1 MENVGFWGNGMHNV
15 VFDDDY
21 RLFADLKVAVESG
34 PSYNLLE
41 STCCCFLLFYASH
54 FTGLHFL
61 KYMTFSSYII
71 SSRQHSDSLW
81 IEFDDE

>member
-1 MENVGFWGNGMHNV
+1 MHNI

-21 RLFADLKVAVESG
+21 RLFADSKVAVESV

-54 FTGLHFL
+54 FTGSHFL
-61 KYMTFSSYII
+61 TFLSYTI
-71 SSRQHSDSLW
+71 SIRQHSDSLW